1 MAWNAGKLACTVS
14 PSWVY
19 YWDVERFLMVAAV
32 MLIGIIGAIILI
44 LVFGEDY

>member
-1 MAWNAGKLACTVS
+1 LHGVV
-14 PSWVY
+14 WVY
-19 YWDVERFLMVAAV
+19 NSDVEHFMMVAAV